1 MPYRVAG
8 WLLAIA
14 AALAAAGC
22 SAPVRQAAA
31 GDGPKA
37 AEAVKVYTGSRE
49 ILTGPFKLK
58 GLSPQ
63 QRPEEFKPVRY
74 PAVYI
79 ENEYLRCCVLP
90 TVGGRLYEVYNKASK
105 SQVFYVNPYL
115 ETYPDDYEGTH
126 PWNLGGV
133 EVNFPYFHHGNTYND
148 RWSWAE
154 VRRGDGAG
162 GVAMGFTSR
171 PTLQRA
177 VFRVLLRPGA
187 ARVDLE
193 YRFENLNPYPWGVAA
208 WIDTMHPKTMETE
221 FILPVPWVAGH
232 GFNANRVDL
241 FPWPIRDGVDLS
253 WQKNVP
259 AGTSL
264 SEFAFMPRRR
274 FHGCYDHAAD
284 RGAARVFDPATLPAA
299 KLWTQSPPVTP
310 DQYYQHFE
318 IWTATSAVMED
329 PGRQAELSA
338 CAAAD
343 SWQQVWG
350 IGGFVFAN
358 AELALNLVRRGEGKL
373 LAGVC
378 AARKIPGCT
387 VSLREGLDTFYREP
401 FDLDPVRPWRKELPA
416 PAGDVT
422 MEIVGPD
429 GTVLAQYE
437 RRDDE
442 LPQEAWRM
450 PKKPRWAEG
459 QSAAYHEEDYSTLWR
474 RRDNFLDGAINR
486 YKDLLRKSPESAKLK
501 TDLARACLKD
511 EQVRQGA
518 QYREP
523 GPAAE
528 ADAARRRETDLGIA
542 AKLLSE
548 VLAQDPESARAHLYL
563 GLALERQGKT
573 AEALAEYRAAAKE
586 SPSGGPAAVYL
597 AEHLLRDRPAEALA
611 FARQAAAAYPAST
624 PARHV
629 LMAALL
635 AGGRPHEAAAVGQR
649 LLETDPANPLTTRL
663 LAWALR
669 QAGRPAEAVAAATQA
684 KETER
689 QLAGDDKA
697 RDALEAD
704 LRRLAVH

>member
-8 WLLAIA
+8 WLVAIV

-22 SAPVRQAAA
+22 AAPVREGAV
-31 GDGPKA
+31 GDGPLA
-37 AEAVKVYTGSRE
+37 ADAVKVYTGTRE
-49 ILTGPFKLK
+49 ILTGPFKVK

-63 QRPEEFKPVRY
+63 QRPEEFKAVRY
-74 PAVYI
+74 PAVYV

-115 ETYPDDYEGTH
+115 ETYPDDYEGAH

-148 RWSWAE
+148 RWPWAE
-154 VRRGDGAG
+154 VRRGDGAA
-162 GVAMGFTSR
+162 GVAMGYTSR
-171 PTLQRA
+171 PTMQRA

-193 YRFENLNPYPWGVAA
+193 YRFENQNPYPWGLAA
-208 WIDTMHPKTMETE
+208 WIDTMHPKTMDTQ
-221 FILPVPWVAGH
+221 FILPVPWVAPH

-241 FPWPIRDGVDLS
+241 FAWPVRNGVDLS

-264 SEFAFMPRRR
+264 SEFGFMPRLH
-274 FHGCYDHAAD
+274 FHGCYDEAAD
-284 RGAARVFDPATLPAA
+284 RGAVRIFDPATLPAA

-338 CAAAD
+338 YAAAD

-358 AELALNLVRRGEGKL
+358 ADLALNLVRRGQGKL

-378 AARKIPGCT
+378 GTRRIPGCA
-387 VSLREGLDTFYREP
+387 VSLREGLDTFHREP
-401 FDLDPVRPWRKELPA
+401 FDLDPAKPWRKLLAA

-429 GTVLAQYE
+429 GASLARYE
-437 RRDDE
+437 LREDE
-442 LPQEAWRM
+442 LPQEEWRM
-450 PKKPRWAEG
+450 PRKPRWAEG
-459 QSAAYHEEDYSTLWR
+459 LGAAYHEEDYSTLWR

-486 YKDLLRKSPESAKLK
+486 YKDLLKKSPGSTSLSL
-501 TDLARACLKD
+501 DLARACLKD
-511 EQVRQGA
+511 EQVRQGS
-518 QYREP
+518 QYLEP

-528 ADAARRRETDLGIA
+528 ADAARRRDTDLATA
-542 AKLLSE
+542 AKLLAD
-548 VLAQDPESARAHLYL
+548 VLAENPRSAHAHFYL
-563 GLALERQGKT
+563 GLVLERQGKT

-586 SPSGGPAAVYL
+586 EPSGGPAAVSL

-611 FARQAAAAYPAST
+611 LARQAAAAYPAST
-624 PARHV
+624 PAHHL
-629 LMAALL
+629 LMAALT
-635 AGGRPHEAAAVGQR
+635 ATGKPGEAAAIGR
-649 LLETDPANPLTTRL
+649 KLLQTDPANPLTARLMAAALAKAGSAAEAERYVKETDRL
-663 LAWALR
+663 LA
-669 QAGRPAEAVAAATQA
+669 
-684 KETER
+684 
-689 QLAGDDKA
+689 GDAKA
-697 RDALEAD
+697 REALAAD
-704 LRRLAVH
+704 LRRLGQ